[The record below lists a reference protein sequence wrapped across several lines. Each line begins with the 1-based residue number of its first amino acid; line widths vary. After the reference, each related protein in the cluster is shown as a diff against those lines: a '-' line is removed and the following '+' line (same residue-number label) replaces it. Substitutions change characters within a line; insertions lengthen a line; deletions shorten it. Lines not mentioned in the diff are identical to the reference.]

1 MSLSEFALLSVVFFA
16 TSVVSV
22 ITGATSLV
30 TVPVLL
36 SMGIEPRIALAT
48 NMLALTFLST
58 GAAVPFL
65 VGGEV
70 ERRGLPLLLTLTVAG
85 SLAGALLVFAVSEN
99 FIRLIVCIAML
110 SVGMTVLRQTRDTEI
125 IRTGR
130 ARRLTGYV
138 VTLLLAV
145 YGGFFSGGYVTMLT
159 AAWTTLFGMSFR
171 HAVATTKIAN
181 LISSLTAVVIFA
193 ARDAIDWQLGAILSA
208 AAFLGALVGARWTLL
223 LSDVW
228 LRRVFVAVVFIL
240 ALKTLVFDVRWSA
253 IL

>member
-85 SLAGALLVFAVSEN
+85 SLAGLLVFAVPEN

-110 SVGMTVLRQTRDTEI
+110 SVGITVLRQTRDTEI

-181 LISSLTAVVIFA
+181 LFSSLTAVVIFA
-193 ARDAIDWQLGAILSA
+193 ARDAIDWQLGVILSA

-223 LSDVW
+223 LSEMW